1 MAGGMGRPGAN
12 IGSGVGAGLPQGGGR
27 PMQAGPQQNAPMP
40 VFNAPAISPMQ
51 QYMQSIGIN
60 RTGYNPQA
68 MASQSYAA
76 ARAPQNFKPAVMPNA
91 PSSGSGANDPAKPT
105 DYQKM
110 RDELDQLRAWQAN
123 YTGNQGNDGGGY
135 R

>member
-12 IGSGVGAGLPQGGGR
+12 IGAGLPQARG
-27 PMQAGPQQNAPMP
+27 QAAQEGAPQGAPMP
-40 VFNAPAISPMQ
+40 GFNAPAISPMQ
-51 QYMQSIGIN
+51 QYMQSMGIN
-60 RTGYNPQA
+60 RMGYNPQA

-76 ARAPQNFKPAVMPNA
+76 ARAPQSFKPAVMPNN
-91 PSSGSGANDPAKPT
+91 PNSGTGANEPAKPT

-123 YTGNQGNDGGGY
+123 YTGNQSNDGGGY